1 MENNQKTCKN
11 CEEDFQDGSKFC
23 PHCGQKTKENLTM
36 GILFYN
42 TISNYFSFDA
52 RFFKSF
58 LPLMFRPGYLAKK
71 FIEGK
76 RLLYLHPAQYY
87 LFVSVVFFF
96 LFSFQAREY
105 TQKLDTVLKESLK
118 NDSISVINDAPL
130 KVIDSNAI
138 TKLTQP
144 FKDPKFVTGMTRE
157 ELNKLDSL
165 ILDQVN
171 SSEAKEPDFDLGYDK
186 KKLDSLIAIDAPEEE
201 QLKAMGMKEDAGF
214 FARRL
219 YTQLL
224 KFQKNSGRGIL
235 QAFFDSLPIA
245 LFILLPIFAIIL
257 KVFFWKRGSF
267 AHHLVFS
274 FYFFSFLFVVLGII
288 LAANYIWD
296 IPNWIGLI
304 VALSTYFYL
313 LIAIKK
319 FYRHGYFLS
328 FIKTGLVTFIYLLFV
343 LPIAVSIMVA
353 TSFFFY

>member
-1 MENNQKTCKN
+1 METNQRNCKN
-11 CEEDFQDGSKFC
+11 CEQAFYDDFEFC
-23 PHCGQKTKENLTM
+23 PHCGQKAKESLTM
-36 GILFYN
+36 GVLFYN

-71 FIEGK
+71 FVEGK
-76 RLLYLHPAQYY
+76 RLRYLHPAQYY

-105 TQKLDTVLKESLK
+105 TQKMDSVLKEGFE
-118 NDSISVINDAPL
+118 NDSISVINNTPI
-130 KVIDSNAI
+130 KVLDSNAI

-144 FKDPKFVTGMTRE
+144 LKDPNIVTGMTKE
-157 ELNKLDSL
+157 ELSKLDSL
-165 ILDQVN
+165 IQDKVN
-171 SSEAKEPDFDLGYDK
+171 SGNVKKADLDFGYDK
-186 KKLDSLIAIDAPEEE
+186 KKLDSLITIGAPEEE
-201 QLKAMGMKEDAGF
+201 QLRAMGMKEDAGF
-214 FARRL
+214 FQRRI
-219 YTQLL
+219 YTQML
-224 KFQKNSGRGIL
+224 KFQKNSGGGIL
-235 QAFFDSLPIA
+235 QAFFDSIPIT

-257 KVFFWKRGSF
+257 KIFFWKRGSF

-288 LAANYIWD
+288 LVANYIWD
-296 IPNWIGLI
+296 VPNWIGLI

-313 LIAIKK
+313 LMAIKK
-319 FYRHGYFLS
+319 FYRHGFILS
-328 FIKTGLVTFIYLLFV
+328 FLKTGMVTFIYMLFV

>member
-1 MENNQKTCKN
+1 METNQRKCKN
-11 CEEDFQDGSKFC
+11 CEQVSQDDFDFC
-23 PHCGQKTKENLTM
+23 PYCGQKAKENLTI
-36 GILFYN
+36 GVLFYN

-58 LPLMFRPGYLAKK
+58 LPLMFRPGYLARK

-105 TQKLDTVLKESLK
+105 TQKVDRVLKKEFD
-118 NDSISVINDAPL
+118 NDSISALNNDPI
-130 KVIDSNAI
+130 KVLDSNAI
-138 TKLTQP
+138 AKITEPL
-144 FKDPKFVTGMTRE
+144 KDPNIVTGMNEE
-157 ELNKLDSL
+157 ELRKLDS
-165 ILDQVN
+165 IIQNNVN
-171 SSEAKEPDFDLGYDK
+171 STNTIKPNLDLGYDK
-186 KKLDSLIAIDAPEEE
+186 KKLDSLIAVGAPEEE

-214 FARRL
+214 FQRRI
-219 YTQLL
+219 YTQML
-224 KFQKNSGRGIL
+224 KFQKNSGGGIL
-235 QAFFDSLPIA
+235 QAFFDSIPIT

-274 FYFFSFLFVVLGII
+274 FYYFSFLFVVLGII
-288 LAANYIWD
+288 LVANYIWE
-296 IPNWIGLI
+296 IPNWIGWI

-313 LIAIKK
+313 LIAVKK
-319 FYRHGYFLS
+319 FYRHGFILS
-328 FIKTGLVTFIYLLFV
+328 FIKTGMVTFIYLLFV
-343 LPIAVSIMVA
+343 LPIALSIMVA